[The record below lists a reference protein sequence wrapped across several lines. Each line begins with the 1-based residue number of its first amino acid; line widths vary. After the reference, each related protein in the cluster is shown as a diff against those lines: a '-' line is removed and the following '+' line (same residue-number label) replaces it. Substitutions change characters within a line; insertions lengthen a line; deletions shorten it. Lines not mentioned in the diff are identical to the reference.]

1 VRIVVL
7 QVIDL
12 ADEVSGSTN
21 ELFGSWM
28 SLNVYLCVASI
39 VHDDSSSGKFDY
51 RFVFN
56 STLRSQRAGYIHY
69 F

>member
-1 VRIVVL
+1 
-7 QVIDL
+7 
-12 ADEVSGSTN
+12 
-21 ELFGSWM
+21 M